1 MGNDTALTTSTTTG
15 TTTRV
20 ATAPAGH
27 ASHAVSGEL
36 DLAAVHGLRR
46 GFHAALHRSERP
58 VGGLDLDLTGV
69 TFMDAAGLGAVLWCR
84 AHALSAGVDFVVDA
98 ASPAA
103 TRLMRLTGTHDL
115 LRGVATVRDPAAVP
129 A

>member
-1 MGNDTALTTSTTTG
+1 MGNDTALTTSTTT
-15 TTTRV
+15 R
-20 ATAPAGH
+20 TAASAGH
-27 ASHAVSGEL
+27 ESHAVTGEL

-46 GFHAALHRSERP
+46 GFHAALHHSERP
-58 VGGLDLDLTGV
+58 VQGLDLDLTGV
-69 TFMDAAGLGAVLWCR
+69 TFMDAAGLGAVMWCR

-115 LRGVATVRDPAAVP
+115 LRGVATVSDPGAIP